1 MIDHIGFAVSNMERS
16 KTFYINALKP
26 LGIGVVME
34 VTAEQTGADAH
45 AGFGKDNKAFFWIGG
60 GQKPKGGT
68 HVAFA
73 APTRADVDAFYSA
86 ALAAGGRDNGP
97 PGLRP
102 HYHPD
107 HYAAFV
113 LDPDGNNIEAACR
126 RPG

>member
-16 KTFYINALKP
+16 KPFYVAALRP
-26 LGIGVVME
+26 LGIAVVME

-45 AGFGKDNKAFFWIGG
+45 AGFGKDDKAFFWIGG
-60 GQKPKGGT
+60 GVKPKGGT
-68 HVAFA
+68 HVAFT
-73 APTRADVDAFYSA
+73 APTRADVDSFYRA
-86 ALAAGGRDNGP
+86 ALAAGGRDNGS

-107 HYAAFV
+107 YYGAFV

-126 RPG
+126 RPE